1 MHEGA
6 CATRRARTLDID
18 MTTTTPP
25 ASPQPVFSKI
35 CHVPDLL
42 CDGQP
47 ILSLYADAEQVLHMQ
62 SRLRRSGRLVLF
74 PVTFRL
80 VNRYLAGDF
89 TLAELLAQAPCH
101 ELMLVTRGHNLLP
114 LPKASFDV
122 SQLTC
127 AALRY
132 PDIRGRKAATVREIR
147 DGLHACMRAA

>member
-1 MHEGA
+1 
-6 CATRRARTLDID
+6 

-25 ASPQPVFSKI
+25 TAPQQPVFSKI

-62 SRLRRSGRLVLF
+62 SRLRGSGRLVLF

-80 VNRYLAGDF
+80 VNRYLVGDF
-89 TLAELLAQAPCH
+89 TLAELLRQAPCT
-101 ELMLVTRGHNLLP
+101 ELMLVTRAHNLLP
-114 LPKASFDV
+114 LPKDTFDV
-122 SQLTC
+122 SQITC
-127 AALRY
+127 ASLRY
-132 PDIRGRKAATVREIR
+132 PDIRANKRATVREIR